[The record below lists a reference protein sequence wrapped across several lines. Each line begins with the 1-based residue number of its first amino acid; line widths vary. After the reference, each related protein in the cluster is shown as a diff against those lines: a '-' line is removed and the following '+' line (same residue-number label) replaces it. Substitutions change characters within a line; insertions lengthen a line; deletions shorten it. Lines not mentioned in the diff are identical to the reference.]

1 MKKILITGAA
11 GFIGS
16 NLAEHLLKE
25 GNLVFGVDN
34 FITGSVENVDRLKAN
49 SNFSFQQAD
58 IVDLDQDQLSD
69 LVNQKFDEVYHLA
82 CPTGVPNLVTLAE
95 EMLLTCSLGT
105 RNVLEIVRGSG
116 AKFLFTSSSEVYG
129 DPQQFPQTEEY
140 TGNVDPVNL
149 RSPYE
154 EGKRYSESL
163 VAMYTRKHGLD
174 GRIVRVFNTYGS
186 YMADKDARVI
196 PKFMN
201 QLRRNIP
208 LSIHGRGEQKRTFCH
223 VADLVDG
230 LIIAMRHG
238 EKGKV
243 YNIGSEEEISI
254 ADLAKLMI
262 EISGS
267 NVGIEIIK
275 RPKHDHW
282 SRRPDLA
289 KISSLGWS
297 PKIDLKK
304 GLRLILKEQTAE
316 VV

>member
-1 MKKILITGAA
+1 MKKILVTGAA

-16 NLAEHLLKE
+16 NLAEHLLRK
-25 GNLVFGVDN
+25 GHLVFGVDN
-34 FITGSVENVDRLKAN
+34 FITGSVENVDRLRVN
-49 SNFSFQQAD
+49 PNFSFLEAD
-58 IVDLDQDQLSD
+58 ISD
-69 LVNQKFDEVYHLA
+69 LAPSQEIALTNQKFDEVYHLA

-95 EMLLTCSLGT
+95 EMLLTCSIGT
-105 RNVLEIVRGSG
+105 RNVLEIAKDSR

-140 TGNVDPVNL
+140 TGNVDPVNV

-163 VAMYTRKHGLD
+163 VAMYTRKHGLES
-174 GRIVRVFNTYGS
+174 RIVRVFNTYGP

-201 QLRRNIP
+201 QLRANTP

-230 LIIAMRHG
+230 LIIAMRYG

-262 EISGS
+262 EIAGS
-267 NVGIEIIK
+267 SVGIQVIE

-282 SRRPDLA
+282 SRRPDLS

-304 GLRLILKEQTAE
+304 GLRLILNEQPLE
-316 VV
+316 VA

>member
-1 MKKILITGAA
+1 MKKILVTGAA

-16 NLAEHLLKE
+16 NLAEHLLRK
-25 GNLVFGVDN
+25 GYLVFGVDN
-34 FITGSVENVDRLKAN
+34 FITGSVENVDRLRVN
-49 SNFSFQQAD
+49 PNFSFLEAD
-58 IVDLDQDQLSD
+58 ISD
-69 LVNQKFDEVYHLA
+69 LAPSQEIALTNQKFDEVYHLA

-95 EMLLTCSLGT
+95 EMLLTCSIGT
-105 RNVLEIVRGSG
+105 RNVLEIAKDSR

-140 TGNVDPVNL
+140 TGNVDPVNV

-163 VAMYTRKHGLD
+163 VAMYTRKHGLES
-174 GRIVRVFNTYGS
+174 RIVRVFNTYGP

-201 QLRRNIP
+201 QLRANTP

-230 LIIAMRHG
+230 LIIAMRRG

-254 ADLAKLMI
+254 AALAKLLM
-262 EISGS
+262 EISG
-267 NVGIEIIK
+267 NRVGIEIIE
-275 RPKHDHW
+275 RPKHDHQ
-282 SRRPDLA
+282 SRRPDLS
-289 KISSLGWS
+289 KITSLGWS

-304 GLRLILKEQTAE
+304 GLRLILREQTAE